1 MPKGDTWHG
10 GAALVSLNNME
21 SAGSCDSVISVNS
34 GYSEDS
40 LEHLTA
46 EEMASI
52 MYLEQTI
59 EALEVQEDSGISND
73 ERDSGH
79 QAEKTSRSKEI
90 AGLNVESGM
99 NRSCETLPPLLVD
112 FPSEKWRTLT
122 GENLDEHHLLS
133 RTCEVDVEAEARE
146 ASVNATPEDRLVTP
160 DSMAITRYTEG
171 SPPIDGSP
179 DTFTCTTSK
188 VNVAPIPLPSDFMDN
203 TGLGKPLNVKAPP
216 LSSSSKSVSV
226 DLFYQRALEKRAP
239 VSSPNNQKP
248 AEKHLTEASLSSPA
262 LESLLSDVILPE
274 VPEVTKPRKFSK
286 GVTPPPEMK
295 SPTGNSHLE
304 RIHLEALH
312 KLGLR
317 QGNGTDRSPETQKP
331 RAYVP
336 FRSSVSPSPLTPS
349 LLSLSP
355 STPSY
360 TSISPLSSASDVP
373 PSPVASGHFARRC
386 FSQHEQSPVIHVLRK
401 PVDADKL
408 RSSPRTSS
416 DLVKQLIQVPSA
428 QPGPQLRTG
437 HRLSRPVSYHEGIS
451 VERCLSNATS
461 PDFRRQASLQTALEQ
476 SKKAVRSQG
485 VSVMVCPRDENG
497 IEALK
502 KLKLFKD

>member
-1 MPKGDTWHG
+1 MLKGDTWHG

-40 LEHLTA
+40 LEHLSA
-46 EEMASI
+46 EEMACL

-73 ERDSGH
+73 EPDSGH
-79 QAEKTSRSKEI
+79 QVEKTGRSKKI

-112 FPSEKWRTLT
+112 FPSEKWKTLT

-133 RTCEVDVEAEARE
+133 HTCEVDVEAEARE

-160 DSMAITRYTEG
+160 
-171 SPPIDGSP
+171 IDGSP
-179 DTFTCTTSK
+179 DTLTCTTSK
-188 VNVAPIPLPSDFMDN
+188 VKIAPILLPSDFMDN
-203 TGLGKPLNVKAPP
+203 TGLGKPLNVCVKAPP

-239 VSSPNNQKP
+239 GSSPNNQKP
-248 AEKHLTEASLSSPA
+248 AEKHLTEPSLSSPA
-262 LESLLSDVILPE
+262 LESLLSDVSLPE
-274 VPEVTKPRKFSK
+274 GPEVTKPKKFPK
-286 GVTPPPEMK
+286 IVTPSPEMK

-304 RIHLEALH
+304 RIRLEALQ
-312 KLGLR
+312 KLGLL
-317 QGNGTDRSPETQKP
+317 QGYVTDRSPETQKP
-331 RAYVP
+331 RADVP
-336 FRSSVSPSPLTPS
+336 SLSSVSPSPLTPS
-349 LLSLSP
+349 LLSLSS

-373 PSPVASGHFARRC
+373 PSPVAFGHFDRRRL
-386 FSQHEQSPVIHVLRK
+386 SQHEQSPVIHVLRK

-437 HRLSRPVSYHEGIS
+437 HRLSRPVSYHECIS
-451 VERCLSNATS
+451 AERCLSNATS
-461 PDFRRQASLQTALEQ
+461 PDFRRQTSLQTSLQTA
-476 SKKAVRSQG
+476 KKVVRSQG
-485 VSVMVCPRDENG
+485 VSVMVCPRDTNG

-502 KLKLFKD
+502 KLKLLKD

>member
-10 GAALVSLNNME
+10 GATLVSLNNME
-21 SAGSCDSVISVNS
+21 SAGSCDSVISVTS

-40 LEHLTA
+40 LEHLSA
-46 EEMASI
+46 EEMACL

-73 ERDSGH
+73 EPDSGH
-79 QAEKTSRSKEI
+79 QAKKTGRSKEI
-90 AGLNVESGM
+90 ASLNVESGM

-133 RTCEVDVEAEARE
+133 HTCDVDVEAEAHE
-146 ASVNATPEDRLVTP
+146 ASVNATTEDRLVTP
-160 DSMAITRYTEG
+160 DSVAITSYTEG
-171 SPPIDGSP
+171 SPFIDFSP
-179 DTFTCTTSK
+179 DTLTCTTSK
-188 VNVAPIPLPSDFMDN
+188 VNAAPIPPPSDFMDN
-203 TGLGKPLNVKAPP
+203 TGLGKPLDVCVKAPP

-239 VSSPNNQKP
+239 GRSPNNQKP
-248 AEKHLTEASLSSPA
+248 AEKHITEASLSSPA
-262 LESLLSDVILPE
+262 LESLLSDTE
-274 VPEVTKPRKFSK
+274 GPEVTKPNKFSMI
-286 GVTPPPEMK
+286 VTPSPEIK
-295 SPTGNSHLE
+295 SPTGNSDLE
-304 RIHLEALH
+304 RIHLEALQ
-312 KLGLR
+312 KLGLL
-317 QGNGTDRSPETQKP
+317 QGYVTDRSPETQKP
-331 RAYVP
+331 RADVP
-336 FRSSVSPSPLTPS
+336 SQSSVSPSPLTPS
-349 LLSLSP
+349 LLSLSS

-373 PSPVASGHFARRC
+373 PSPVAFGHFARHRL
-386 FSQHEQSPVIHVLRK
+386 SQHEQSPVKHVLRK

-416 DLVKQLIQVPSA
+416 NLVKQLIQVPSG
-428 QPGPQLRTG
+428 QPGPQLRTS
-437 HRLSRPVSYHEGIS
+437 HRPSRPVSYHEGIS
-451 VERCLSNATS
+451 AERCLSNATS
-461 PDFRRQASLQTALEQ
+461 ADFRRHTPFQTAFEQ
-476 SKKAVRSQG
+476 SKKVVRPQG
-485 VSVMVCPRDENG
+485 FSVMVRPRDENG